1 MTLKTTIDLQVPFYD
16 VDIMAIVWHG
26 HYVKYFE
33 LARCALLDKIDY
45 NYEAMRDSGYFWP
58 VIDLNLRYIK
68 PARFGQWLTVSAE
81 LVEWEHRLKIKYLVV
96 DKESHTKLT
105 KGYSVQV
112 AVHNETQEMCFL
124 SPAILLEKLQVITC
138 G

>member
-1 MTLKTTIDLQVPFYD
+1 MTIKTSIDLQVSFFD
-16 VDIMAIVWHG
+16 VDMMAIVWHG

-33 LARCALLDKIDY
+33 LARCALLDSIDY

-68 PARFGQWLTVSAE
+68 PARFGQWLTVNAE
-81 LVEWEHRLKIKYLVV
+81 LVEWEHRLKINYLIT
-96 DKESHTKLT
+96 DKQDHSRLT

-112 AVHNETQEMCFL
+112 AVHCDTQEMCL
-124 SPAILLEKLQVITC
+124 ISPDILLEKLEAAKC